1 MGIENLPDIIT
12 VKQLAEFLQVSE
24 QTIKRAIKTGD
35 LEAFKVGRD
44 WRVEREKVQEWIEKN
59 KKK

>member
-1 MGIENLPDIIT
+1 MSIENLPDITT

-24 QTIKRAIKTGD
+24 ITIKRAIKSGD

-44 WRVEREKVQEWIEKN
+44 WRIEKDSVM
-59 KKK
+59 KWVKITKE